1 LPVDENVELLLHP
14 VRLRIVRAMRVA
26 SELTTG
32 ELCERLSDVPKATLY
47 RHVERLLKGGVLR
60 VEREHKVRGVVER
73 VYRLDAAAT
82 PIGPQVAQAMT
93 ADDHRLGFAA
103 AMGALIG
110 DFNAYL
116 DGDEARPA
124 EDRVAYR
131 QFLVWLSDE
140 ERDRLIL
147 ELSSLVLAYRDN
159 EPGGR
164 RAPYVL
170 SPLFFPVAGRPPS
183 TPTETTPQKQ
193 RAKSAR

>member
-1 LPVDENVELLLHP
+1 VDENVELLLHP

-26 SELTTG
+26 GELTTG
-32 ELCERLSDVPKATLY
+32 GLCERLSDVPKATIY

-60 VEREHKVRGVVER
+60 VESEHKVRGVMER

-93 ADDHRLGFAA
+93 AEDHRLGFAA
-103 AMGALIG
+103 AMGALLG

-116 DGDEARPA
+116 DSDGARPA

-147 ELSSLVLAYRDN
+147 ELSSLVLAHRDN
-159 EPGGR
+159 GPREGR
-164 RAPYVL
+164 AAYIL
-170 SPLFFPVAGRPPS
+170 SPLFFPLAGQ
-183 TPTETTPQKQ
+183 PQQ
-193 RAKSAR
+193 PR